1 MQIDPARSLAQAI
14 VEERWIEFA
23 LVKSG
28 ENARASGLRQG
39 AFVHRDVARPIHFE
53 GCFQEMGTMGKSAVR
68 GSKKTL
74 FKRDGET
81 KIRACKRES

>member
-28 ENARASGLRQG
+28 ENARASGVRLFDFR
-39 AFVHRDVARPIHFE
+39 HRDVSIP
-53 GCFQEMGTMGKSAVR
+53 
-68 GSKKTL
+68 
-74 FKRDGET
+74 
-81 KIRACKRES
+81 